1 MKVLSQSDNQVD
13 SRFSLGGGN
22 TIVALVLGFLYSVH
36 QIENYSTLHIRKLLF
51 RNKIQIIVQKNCGK
65 TFPNN
70 RSENSSENCPKN
82 CQKSCQ
88 KKWKKKLSKIL
99 FQLIVL
105 EVLISN
111 SIPSLTTFLQISVI
125 FISKLETI
133 KLAIP

>member
-65 TFPNN
+65 PFQTTDQKTVQKTAQKTVKKAVKK
-70 RSENSSENCPKN
+70 SEKKNS
-82 CQKSCQ
+82 QKFC
-88 KKWKKKLSKIL
+88 
-99 FQLIVL
+99 
-105 EVLISN
+105 SN
-111 SIPSLTTFLQISVI
+111 
-125 FISKLETI
+125 
-133 KLAIP
+133 

>member
-105 EVLISN
+105 EILISN

>member
-22 TIVALVLGFLYSVH
+22 TVVALVLGFLYSVH

-51 RNKIQIIVQKNCGK
+51 RNKIQIIVKKNCGK

-88 KKWKKKLSKIL
+88 KTVKKSEKKNSQK
-99 FQLIVL
+99 FC
-105 EVLISN
+105 SN
-111 SIPSLTTFLQISVI
+111 
-125 FISKLETI
+125 
-133 KLAIP
+133 

>member
-22 TIVALVLGFLYSVH
+22 TVVALVLGFLYSVH

-70 RSENSSENCPKN
+70 RSENSSENC
-82 CQKSCQ
+82 Q
-88 KKWKKKLSKIL
+88 KKLSNKL
-99 FQLIVL
+99 
-105 EVLISN
+105 
-111 SIPSLTTFLQISVI
+111 SINCQN
-125 FISKLETI
+125 K
-133 KLAIP
+133 